1 MPGFFNFGKRVGLDI
16 RPKNKIDTK
25 SKIVSTNEDGS
36 TIVEA
41 ITPFANYYSWNSDFR
56 FSDEI
61 ELIKKFRDMSLNVY
75 CDRII
80 NEIVNECISND
91 DETGTSV
98 SADLDKTTFTEDI
111 KEKIIKEFNN
121 ILKLLNFN
129 NNGQNIFR
137 EFYIDG
143 RIYYQKII
151 DKEHPENGIIEL
163 RKIDSL
169 DIKKI
174 KQVVRKLDKDT
185 GAFIIDKEEEFYQ
198 YTPYYEYGN
207 GGFTAQNLLF
217 NPDAIAYA
225 SSGLYLYKEQ
235 PVNSSQN
242 RNNITLGNRYIVSF
256 LYPMIKPLNQLN
268 IIEEAS
274 IISQVSRAPQRRIH
288 YVDISGMAPT
298 KGEKALKDYA
308 AAIKND
314 LQYNSDTGDYN
325 NASHTYSMQEDLIIP
340 RRNGT
345 NTAAIETLPGN
356 SGNEDVK
363 VPEYFKMKVYMASHV
378 PLSRMDA
385 NATSFLGRASEI
397 NRDELNFSKFCN
409 NLRENFSELFKDLL
423 KTQLLLKHIVSYRD
437 WQENKN
443 LIRFIYSSDTY
454 ISQLRNIEMIQE
466 KISALRDSENY
477 VGKYFSKRYIQ
488 KNILDFDDEQIEQL
502 NDEMK
507 REEKNEPV
515 VQLPNLS

>member
-1 MPGFFNFGKRVGLDI
+1 
-16 RPKNKIDTK
+16 
-25 SKIVSTNEDGS
+25 
-36 TIVEA
+36 
-41 ITPFANYYSWNSDFR
+41 
-56 FSDEI
+56 
-61 ELIKKFRDMSLNVY
+61 
-75 CDRII
+75 
-80 NEIVNECISND
+80 
-91 DETGTSV
+91 
-98 SADLDKTTFTEDI
+98 
-111 KEKIIKEFNN
+111 
-121 ILKLLNFN
+121 
-129 NNGQNIFR
+129 
-137 EFYIDG
+137 
-143 RIYYQKII
+143 
-151 DKEHPENGIIEL
+151 
-163 RKIDSL
+163 
-169 DIKKI
+169 
-174 KQVVRKLDKDT
+174 
-185 GAFIIDKEEEFYQ
+185 
-198 YTPYYEYGN
+198 
-207 GGFTAQNLLF
+207 
-217 NPDAIAYA
+217 
-225 SSGLYLYKEQ
+225 
-235 PVNSSQN
+235 
-242 RNNITLGNRYIVSF
+242 
-256 LYPMIKPLNQLN
+256 MIKPLNQLN

-502 NDEMK
+502 NDEIK
-507 REEKNEPV
+507 REAKDEPA
-515 VQLPNLS
+515 VQLPNLSQNL